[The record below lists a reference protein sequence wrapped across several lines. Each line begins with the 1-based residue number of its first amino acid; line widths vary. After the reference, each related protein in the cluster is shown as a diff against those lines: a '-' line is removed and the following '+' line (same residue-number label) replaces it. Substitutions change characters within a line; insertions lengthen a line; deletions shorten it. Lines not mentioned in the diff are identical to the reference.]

1 MPTYQKAAVTS
12 YFANNPMPF
21 GAERFNNSKTVRGF
35 PDVSANGINYVVAVN
50 GQFSLAFGTSAS
62 APTFGALM
70 NMINEERLAVKKGPV
85 GFINP
90 VLYGSPS
97 VMTDI
102 RFGGNPGC
110 GTSGFN
116 ATTGWDPVTG
126 LGTPNYPE
134 MLKLFMSLP

>member
-1 MPTYQKAAVTS
+1 
-12 YFANNPMPF
+12 MPF

-90 VLYGSPS
+90 VLYGNPG

-102 RFGGNPGC
+102 RFGGNPGMFFLC
-110 GTSGFN
+110 
-116 ATTGWDPVTG
+116 
-126 LGTPNYPE
+126 
-134 MLKLFMSLP
+134 